1 MEQGVRE
8 QPCSGT
14 GARDGRDEPDA
25 PAWITPFDAAR
36 VLGVRTGTVYK
47 LIETGRLRA
56 QRPFLFSG
64 GRIQLSA
71 ADVAAYDQRPRLP
84 DGRRTWTRD
93 IPGRETA
100 DPVGRPALAE
110 IATLG
115 ERVRAARRWRNLS
128 LATAAA
134 AVTTRAAA
142 AGGPS
147 LDRGHLSRIETG
159 HIRAP
164 HRPLIAHLAAVLDV
178 PEDELLAGL
187 EVELYPAL
195 LAPVAA
201 DDPSSPPPRTGT
213 ETFGE
218 RVRALRR
225 WRKLTLAALAA
236 DVSAR
241 THAEGKPGIGP
252 DHLGKVERGD
262 WRTPPRRV
270 VTYLAAALHTT
281 DNDLLACRRSDLDG
295 ILPMADQHLI
305 S

>member
-8 QPCSGT
+8 QPYSGT
-14 GARDGRDEPDA
+14 GARDGRYEADA
-25 PAWITPFDAAR
+25 AAWITPSDAAR
-36 VLGVRTGTVYK
+36 VLGVRVGTVYK

-64 GRIQLSA
+64 GRIHLSA

-84 DGRRTWTRD
+84 DGRRTWTRG

-100 DPVGRPALAE
+100 DPVDRPALAE

-134 AVTTRAAA
+134 AVTARAAA

-164 HRPLIAHLAAVLDV
+164 ARPLIAHLAAVLDV

-187 EVELYPAL
+187 EAELYPAL
-195 LAPVAA
+195 LAPVAS
-201 DDPSSPPPRTGT
+201 DDPSSPPPRAGA

-225 WRKLTLAALAA
+225 WHKLTQ
-236 DVSAR
+236 S
-241 THAEGKPGIGP
+241 E
-252 DHLGKVERGD
+252 
-262 WRTPPRRV
+262 
-270 VTYLAAALHTT
+270 LAAAVTERARAEGRGGLSLSHLNRLENGRQSPPKPHTLAHLAAVLQT
-281 DNDLLACRRSDLDG
+281 TQDDLLPVSIPASSRGR
-295 ILPMADQHLI
+295 
-305 S
+305 

>member
-8 QPCSGT
+8 QPGLGT
-14 GARDGRDEPDA
+14 GTRDGQDEAAA
-25 PAWITPFDAAR
+25 PAWITPSDAAR
-36 VLGVRTGTVYK
+36 VLGVRIGTVYK

-56 QRPFLFSG
+56 QRPFRFSG

-84 DGRRTWTRD
+84 DGRRTWTRG
-93 IPGRETA
+93 IPGCETA
-100 DPVGRPALAE
+100 DPVDRPALAE

-128 LATAAA
+128 LATVAD

-147 LDRGHLSRIETG
+147 LDRGHLSHIETG

-164 HRPLIAHLAAVLDV
+164 RRPLIAHLAAVLDV

-187 EVELYPAL
+187 EAELYPAL
-195 LAPVAA
+195 LAPVAS
-201 DDPSSPPPRTGT
+201 DDPSSPPPRTGA

-225 WRKLTLAALAA
+225 WHKLTQ
-236 DVSAR
+236 S
-241 THAEGKPGIGP
+241 E
-252 DHLGKVERGD
+252 
-262 WRTPPRRV
+262 
-270 VTYLAAALHTT
+270 LAAAVTERARAEGRGGLSLSHLNRLENGRQPPPKPHTLAHLAAVLQT
-281 DNDLLACRRSDLDG
+281 TQDDLLLGSVPAPLRGR
-295 ILPMADQHLI
+295 
-305 S
+305 